1 MLKNLIF
8 FFYESGLLRLN
19 CNKARKVLKWKSVL
33 KFDETAEMV
42 ANWYGNFYEDSKN
55 IEQITEDQIIRY
67 QSLAF
72 QRGSNWAKIY

>member
-1 MLKNLIF
+1 M
-8 FFYESGLLRLN
+8 
-19 CNKARKVLKWKSVL
+19 L

-72 QRGSNWAKIY
+72 QRGSNWVKIY